1 MKKVCKI
8 ISSLLFAAVC
18 LAGQNAHAMSNDT
31 LNRAMEALDSGDSEL
46 VQQMPEHDRAILKA
60 TVALKSGQPE
70 EALKLLGSNAD
81 SDPLAA
87 LIGAEAHRQEALLSV
102 KAAGTYAHA
111 VEAQG
116 KLLASADLSS
126 GLGEADARLHAFM
139 DKLDA
144 VFGEP
149 LDLLTLSP
157 DVQNV
162 FMVDKARNRLFVF
175 DRQPD
180 GSLKKVEDEYVVTGA
195 SSGDKTSEGDGKTP
209 NGIYRF
215 VKRLQGKALEA
226 KYGPVAF
233 PIDYPN
239 ELDRLHHKD
248 GHGIWMHGYPID
260 VNRRPPRDTKGCFAL
275 PNDRLEALADHVTL
289 GKSWVIVGRNFVFNQ
304 REKRQALL
312 ASVKAALESW
322 RKDWTSLD
330 TAAYL
335 SHYSDRFRSGK
346 YNLAGWKR
354 YKQRVNANKSFID
367 VSFSDLTLIHDP
379 SSWPEGEVVVAE
391 FDQDYRSSNYAD
403 KSRKRLYLARK
414 DKTSEWK
421 ILIEETVGP

>member
-1 MKKVCKI
+1 MKRVYSAI
-8 ISSLLFAAVC
+8 VALLLTAGC
-18 LAGQNAHAMSNDT
+18 LAGTAQAMSNDK
-31 LNRAMEALDSGDSEL
+31 LSRAMQALDAGDTEV
-46 VQQMPEHDRAILKA
+46 VQQMPERDRTILKA

-70 EALKLLGSNAD
+70 EALKLLGNNAD

-87 LIGAEAHRQEALLSV
+87 LLGAEAHRQEALHAV
-102 KAAGTYAHA
+102 KAAGSYAHA

-144 VFGEP
+144 VYGEP
-149 LDLLTLSP
+149 LDLLQLSQ
-157 DVQNV
+157 DVRNI

-175 DRQPD
+175 ERQSD
-180 GSLKKVEDEYVVTGA
+180 GSLRKIEDEYVVTGA

-215 VKRLQGKALEA
+215 VQRLEGKGLEA

-275 PNDRLEALADHVTL
+275 PNDRLLAVADHVTL
-289 GKSWVIVGRNFVFNQ
+289 GKSWVIVGRNFVFNKSEQ
-304 REKRQALL
+304 RQALL
-312 ASVKAALESW
+312 KSVENALDSW
-322 RKDWTSLD
+322 RRDWTSLD
-330 TAAYL
+330 TNAYL
-335 SHYSDRFRSGK
+335 SHYHDEFRSGK
-346 YNLAGWKR
+346 YNLARWKR
-354 YKQRVNANKSFID
+354 YKKRVNAGKSFID
-367 VSFSDLTLIHDP
+367 VGFSDLTLIHDP

-391 FDQDYRSSNYAD
+391 FNQDYRSNNYAD
-403 KSRKRLYLARK
+403 KSRKRVYLARK
-414 DKTSEWK
+414 DKHSDWK
-421 ILIEETVGP
+421 ILIEETVTP